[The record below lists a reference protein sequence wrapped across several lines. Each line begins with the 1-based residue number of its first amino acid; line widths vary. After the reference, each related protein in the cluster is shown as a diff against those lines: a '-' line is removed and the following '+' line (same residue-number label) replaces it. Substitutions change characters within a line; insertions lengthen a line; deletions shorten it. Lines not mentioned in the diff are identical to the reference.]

1 MSHEQQLRDVLSKS
15 DNSKKLW
22 PVQRLLLCVQC
33 DLDLEDTTMD
43 QIHDTSLGHE
53 QQLCEIISKSNI
65 K

>member
-1 MSHEQQLRDVLSKS
+1 MGHEEQLHVRDILSKS

-22 PVQRLLLCVQC
+22 PVQRLLQCVQC
-33 DLDLEDTTMD
+33 DLEDTTMG

-53 QQLCEIISKSNI
+53 KQLCEIISKSNI